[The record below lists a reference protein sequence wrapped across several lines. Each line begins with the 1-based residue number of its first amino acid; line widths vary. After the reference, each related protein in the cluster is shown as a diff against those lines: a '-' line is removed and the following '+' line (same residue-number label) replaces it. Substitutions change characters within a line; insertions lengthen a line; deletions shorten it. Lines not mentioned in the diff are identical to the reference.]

1 VRNSVGQSLSSYYG
15 YQVEGFFQSAEDVAS
30 HAKQDGAGPGRF
42 KYKDVNGDNVIDPND
57 RVYIGSPIPKFT
69 YGLNLTANYKA
80 FTLEAFFYGKYGN
93 DIVNFSKWFTD
104 FYPSF
109 SGAAIGARTLD
120 SWTPENRGA
129 ETPIFEN
136 VSNFSTNTQ
145 ANSWYVEKGSYLRMK
160 NLQLNYNVPVTLLDR
175 VGIKSLKVYLQAVN
189 LFTITKYQGKDP
201 EIASSVDTTLGIDVG
216 NYPATRIYS
225 IGLNLGL

>member
-1 VRNSVGQSLSSYYG
+1 LSSFYG
-15 YQVEGFFQSAEDVAS
+15 YKTVGFFQSAEDVAAS
-30 HAKQDGAGPGRF
+30 PKQDGAAPGRF
-42 KYKDVNGDNVIDPND
+42 KFADVNGDNRIDPND
-57 RVYIGSPIPKFT
+57 RVYMGTPIPKFT
-69 YGLNLTANYKA
+69 YGLNLQANYKA
-80 FTLEAFFYGKYGN
+80 FTIEAFFYGKAGN

-109 SGAAIGARTLD
+109 SGAAIGARTMD
-120 SWTPENRGA
+120 SWTPENTGA

-145 ANSWYVEKGSYLRMK
+145 ANSWYVESGAYMRMK
-160 NLQLNYNVPVTLLDR
+160 NLQVTYNVPLTLLQR
-175 VGIKSLKVYLQAVN
+175 ANIKQLKVYLQAVN

-225 IGLNLGL
+225 LGINLGF